1 MSSRHAKVVIIGSGP
16 AGYTAA
22 VYTARA
28 NLDPILFEGGGATIE
43 PITVPG
49 GQLMIT
55 TEVENYPG
63 FPKGVQGP
71 ELMELFKA
79 QAERFG
85 TRVVT
90 ADVTAVDLSQRPF
103 RVTSSDAEFTETLAD
118 TVIISTG
125 ASAKWLGIPSEEKF
139 RNYGVSACAT
149 CDGAFFKG
157 RDLVVVGGG
166 DTAMEEATYLTRFAT
181 RVMLVHRRE
190 EFRAS
195 KIMVERAHRNP
206 KIEFVTNASVEEIL
220 GNLPRPGVTGVRLR
234 DTRTDE
240 MRTID
245 AEKRLVRRH
254 RPPAELDAV
263 QGGARHGRER
273 LPADESGL
281 DRDQDPRRVR
291 VRRRRR
297 PRLPPGHHRGRHRL
311 HGRDRRRALPGAL
324 GSRSAPHVKVRPVTE
339 EKPAAAA
346 PADDSDDEELEFL
359 EHDPSVS
366 ADAPVADA
374 AAGPAAPVVP
384 IVGTSMPIEQAVEL
398 LSKVNIFSGLQPTYL
413 RRIAALGL
421 EELHPAN
428 ALVFAEG
435 TQGDKVYLILSGSIR
450 ISRTVPGMGEEA
462 LAVLKAGNYFG
473 EMALIDDFPRS
484 ADARA
489 HENCRLFVVRKEDL
503 ADLLFVDRDLAYDL
517 LWSFV
522 RTLAGRLRETN
533 DKMTFLAVTNRF

>member
-1 MSSRHAKVVIIGSGP
+1 VVIIGSGP

-22 VYTARA
+22 VYSARA

-181 RVMLVHRRE
+181 RVMLVHRRD

-195 KIMVERAHRNP
+195 KIMIERAHRNP
-206 KIEFVTNASVEEIL
+206 KIEFITNVAVEEIL
-220 GNLPRPGVTGVRLR
+220 GNLPKPGVTGVRLR
-234 DTRTDE
+234 DTRTDV
-240 MRTID
+240 MRTVDAGGLFVAIGHKPNSELFKGMLEMDENGYLLTKPGSTATKIPGVFACGDVADHVYRQAITAAGTGCMAAID
-245 AEKRLVRRH
+245 AER
-254 RPPAELDAV
+254 
-263 QGGARHGRER
+263 
-273 LPADESGL
+273 
-281 DRDQDPRRVR
+281 
-291 VRRRRR
+291 
-297 PRLPPGHHRGRHRL
+297 
-311 HGRDRRRALPGAL
+311 
-324 GSRSAPHVKVRPVTE
+324 
-339 EKPAAAA
+339 
-346 PADDSDDEELEFL
+346 
-359 EHDPSVS
+359 
-366 ADAPVADA
+366 
-374 AAGPAAPVVP
+374 
-384 IVGTSMPIEQAVEL
+384 
-398 LSKVNIFSGLQPTYL
+398 
-413 RRIAALGL
+413 
-421 EELHPAN
+421 
-428 ALVFAEG
+428 
-435 TQGDKVYLILSGSIR
+435 
-450 ISRTVPGMGEEA
+450 
-462 LAVLKAGNYFG
+462 
-473 EMALIDDFPRS
+473 
-484 ADARA
+484 
-489 HENCRLFVVRKEDL
+489 
-503 ADLLFVDRDLAYDL
+503 
-517 LWSFV
+517 
-522 RTLAGRLRETN
+522 
-533 DKMTFLAVTNRF
+533 FLAH